1 VDDNNQ
7 RVEMKVPL
15 DEFEIDEG
23 GVDAVSQTNCQYSS

>member
-23 GVDAVSQTNCQYSS
+23 GVDAVS